1 MNRQAERIALKTLLW
16 LVALL
21 WIVPVYFVFIIAIKE
36 PKDFAMNPFWA
47 LPSTLGLFQ
56 NIKYAW
62 EETNLRQP
70 FFNSL
75 IYSVVSAGI
84 AIWFAS
90 MAAFAVSRLKIRG
103 GFAIF
108 LLLWSG
114 TIFPIQTY
122 LIPLYEFFRK
132 TGLYD
137 TKLGMILVYSALAIP
152 FAVFVFRNH
161 FMTIP
166 KEIQEAAAL
175 DGCSNARIYW
185 SIIMPNSL
193 GSVAVLALFQGSW
206 IWNDLVFSMVLSK
219 SREVRSVMNS
229 LTILQGVYAGTNLP
243 TVMAATL
250 AVSLPTVLMFM
261 ALQPYFIK
269 GLSLQTAGE

>member
-1 MNRQAERIALKTLLW
+1 
-16 LVALL
+16 
-21 WIVPVYFVFIIAIKE
+21 
-36 PKDFAMNPFWA
+36 
-47 LPSTLGLFQ
+47 
-56 NIKYAW
+56 
-62 EETNLRQP
+62 
-70 FFNSL
+70 
-75 IYSVVSAGI
+75 
-84 AIWFAS
+84 
-90 MAAFAVSRLKIRG
+90 
-103 GFAIF
+103 
-108 LLLWSG
+108 
-114 TIFPIQTY
+114 
-122 LIPLYEFFRK
+122 
-132 TGLYD
+132 
-137 TKLGMILVYSALAIP
+137 
-152 FAVFVFRNH
+152 
-161 FMTIP
+161 MTIP